1 MPIQLGRR
9 LPLRRLGASAG
20 HDQVVSTGPRTHTNR
35 TRAQSF
41 GSDARAYD
49 RVRPGYPPELIDDL
63 VADRPRTAL
72 DVGCGTGKAARLV
85 QARDV
90 KVLGLEI
97 DPRMAEIARG
107 HGVPVVVT
115 AFETWDAR
123 GQSFDLLVSGQA
135 WHWIDPI
142 KGTRRAAALLPPHGL
157 LALFWNFAQLD
168 PVAWRAVNAA
178 YDAVAPEITKTSV
191 LRGNGPGTVPGHIET
206 LRRSRR
212 FGHIERRQYRWE
224 QQYERD
230 QWLAMIR
237 THSDHSTLPPDR
249 LRRLLAAIGAAF
261 DEVGGV
267 ATAHYTTDAVF
278 ARAR

>member
-1 MPIQLGRR
+1 
-9 LPLRRLGASAG
+9 
-20 HDQVVSTGPRTHTNR
+20 VSTGPRTHTNR

-63 VADRPRTAL
+63 VADGPRTAL
-72 DVGCGTGKAARLV
+72 DVGCGTGKAARLL

-90 KVLGLEI
+90 QVLGLEI
-97 DPRMAEIARG
+97 DPRMAEVARG

-142 KGTRRAAALLPPHGL
+142 RGTRRAAALLPPHGL

-168 PVAWRAVNAA
+168 PAAWR
-178 YDAVAPEITKTSV
+178 PS
-191 LRGNGPGTVPGHIET
+191 T
-206 LRRSRR
+206 LPTTLSPRRSRR
-212 FGHIERRQYRWE
+212 
-224 QQYERD
+224 
-230 QWLAMIR
+230 
-237 THSDHSTLPPDR
+237 LPCY
-249 LRRLLAAIGAAF
+249 GA
-261 DEVGGV
+261 
-267 ATAHYTTDAVF
+267 T
-278 ARAR
+278 ARARCPVISRPCGGATGSAISSGGNIAGNSSMSGTNGSR

>member
-1 MPIQLGRR
+1 MPIQSDRR
-9 LPLRRLGASAG
+9 LPPTRHGASAG

-41 GSDARAYD
+41 GSDAQAYD
-49 RVRPGYPPELIDDL
+49 RFRPDYPPELIDDL
-63 VADRPRTAL
+63 VADGPRTAL
-72 DVGCGTGKAARLV
+72 DVGCGTGKAARLL

-90 KVLGLEI
+90 QVLGLEI
-97 DPRMAEIARG
+97 DPRMAEVARG

-115 AFETWDAR
+115 AFETWDAH
-123 GQSFDLLVSGQA
+123 GQRFDRLVSGQA
-135 WHWIDPI
+135 WHWIDPTR
-142 KGTRRAAALLPPHGL
+142 GTRKAASLLRPHGL
-157 LALFWNFAQLD
+157 MAVFWNFAQLD
-168 PVAWRAVNAA
+168 PTAWRAVNAA

-191 LRGNGPGTVPGHIET
+191 LRGNGPGTVPGHMDN
-206 LRRSRR
+206 LRRSHR

-224 QQYERD
+224 QVYERD

-237 THSDHSTLPPDR
+237 THSDHSTLPPDQ
-249 LRRLLAAIGAAF
+249 LRRLLAEIGAAF

-267 ATAHYTTDAVF
+267 ATAHYTTDAIF